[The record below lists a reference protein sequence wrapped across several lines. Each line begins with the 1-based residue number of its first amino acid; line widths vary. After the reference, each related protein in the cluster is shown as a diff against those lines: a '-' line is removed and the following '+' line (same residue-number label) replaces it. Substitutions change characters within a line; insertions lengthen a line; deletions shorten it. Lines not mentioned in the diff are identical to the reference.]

1 MGDRKPTPFDAR
13 QLATVLSL
21 VAAIVVAAGLT
32 RLVPDEYRPYNFTAV
47 GALALFA
54 AARLGLL
61 RGLIIVFLAMLTSD
75 LLLWYRQGYD
85 RDYLP
90 IPSIYLTIAGYS
102 LLGWWFLR
110 RTENPLRIGAVAVG
124 AGLQFYLIT
133 NFLAWYQQALPYGYS
148 LAGLMD
154 AYRQGI
160 PFYRGTLMGDVI
172 FSGLLFGAHAAL
184 ARVAK
189 PVTQTESVKISE

>member
-21 VAAIVVAAGLT
+21 VAAVVVAAGLT

-148 LAGLMD
+148 LGGLMD

-160 PFYRGTLMGDVI
+160 PFYRGTLMGDVV

-184 ARVAK
+184 VRVAK